1 MAFGINY
8 IRGLNDGEV
17 RFRSGVTSTVSIGGF
32 VLSKNS
38 LLKVRI
44 NFLGFTECFFFD
56 KAVQQRKYTLITT
69 QSDFKSSMNPRFVTG
84 FVDGEGHRCF
94 NISITKKNNLK
105 IGWNV
110 QLRMQIS
117 LHKKDKP
124 LLEDIKKY
132 FGSQVVNITKERLES
147 IQFRVSSVKDLT
159 VIIDHFN
166 KYPLITRK
174 FADYELFK
182 IAFDLVQKKKNI

>member
-17 RFRSGVTSTVSIGGF
+17 RFRSGVTSTVSIRGF
-32 VLSKNS
+32 VLSNNS

-44 NFLGFTECFFFD
+44 NFLGFTECFFD

-84 FVDGEGHRCF
+84 FVDGEGCF

-105 IGWNV
+105 IG
-110 QLRMQIS
+110 
-117 LHKKDKP
+117 
-124 LLEDIKKY
+124 
-132 FGSQVVNITKERLES
+132 
-147 IQFRVSSVKDLT
+147 
-159 VIIDHFN
+159 
-166 KYPLITRK
+166 
-174 FADYELFK
+174 
-182 IAFDLVQKKKNI
+182 

>member
-1 MAFGINY
+1 MNSTFYNNLINFADVDFDLVLFYILHLTSVANGITGWYYGVGEARLYAIGVASGINY

-17 RFRSGVTSTVSIGGF
+17 RFRSGVTSTVSIRGF
-32 VLSKNS
+32 VWSNNS

-44 NFLGFTECFFFD
+44 NFLGFSECFFD

-84 FVDGEGHRCF
+84 FVYGEGCF

-110 QLRMQIS
+110 QLVLTDLLWQ
-117 LHKKDKP
+117 DKLARARGGGENP
-124 LLEDIKKY
+124 PCK
-132 FGSQVVNITKERLES
+132 
-147 IQFRVSSVKDLT
+147 
-159 VIIDHFN
+159 
-166 KYPLITRK
+166 
-174 FADYELFK
+174 
-182 IAFDLVQKKKNI
+182 